1 MESLSLIMPP
11 MLDQLLQDQE
21 EDKLITKQRK

>member
-11 MLDQLLQDQE
+11 MIDQLIQDQE

>member
-11 MLDQLLQDQE
+11 ILDQLLQDQE
-21 EDKLITKQRK
+21 EDKLITKQRN